1 LSIDSS
7 TGRGDFVQLTTDS
20 GGRIPSD
27 AGVNSR
33 RKASDDGSAA
43 ACGESTMRAE
53 TNRYFTVEQ
62 LEELAVAKYI
72 EAALTPA
79 GDEREELLV
88 EAKRFA
94 SRAKMKSWLMCE
106 IGIAPQRSNYH

>member
-1 LSIDSS
+1 
-7 TGRGDFVQLTTDS
+7 
-20 GGRIPSD
+20 
-27 AGVNSR
+27 
-33 RKASDDGSAA
+33 
-43 ACGESTMRAE
+43 MRSND

-79 GDEREELLV
+79 GEEREELLE

-94 SRAKMKSWLMCE
+94 SRAKMKSWLMGE
-106 IGIAPQRSNYH
+106 IGAVPRRQNYH